1 MAGKKIIDKYKDQWN
16 LRNKKNKILYASDN
30 VVDVVEEGRKYPI
43 NEVFIEKK
51 LIPGTCFF

>member
-1 MAGKKIIDKYKDQWN
+1 MVYKKTDDKYKDKWI
-16 LRNKKNKILYASDN
+16 LRNKKNKILYTSDS
-30 VVDVVEEGRKYPI
+30 VIDVVEEGRKYPI